1 MARTKPI
8 IRTKKYTLEYT
19 KDFCDH
25 LSGVYLIDLIR
36 NGRRQIKVGQSGNLK
51 QRIRT
56 YGRYKIFNIW
66 SFKIKN
72 KLEIERKIKQKMGEN
87 FKRINLDNEFFVA
100 DFQGSL
106 KIVKEVL
113 GLIEV
118 PVVPVVPVVN
128 NKRKNVDSM
137 DEPPSKRLKYSIR

>member
-1 MARTKPI
+1 V
-8 IRTKKYTLEYT
+8 EYT
-19 KDFCDH
+19 KDFYDH
-25 LSGVYLIDLIR
+25 LSGIYLIDLIR
-36 NGRRQIKVGQSGNLK
+36 DGRRQIKVGQSGNLK
-51 QRIRT
+51 KRIRS
-56 YGRYKIFNIW
+56 YGRYQIFNIW

-72 KLEIERKIKQKMGEN
+72 RLEIERKIKQKMGEN
-87 FKRINLDNEFFVA
+87 FKRVNLDNEFFFA
-100 DFQGSL
+100 DYQSSL